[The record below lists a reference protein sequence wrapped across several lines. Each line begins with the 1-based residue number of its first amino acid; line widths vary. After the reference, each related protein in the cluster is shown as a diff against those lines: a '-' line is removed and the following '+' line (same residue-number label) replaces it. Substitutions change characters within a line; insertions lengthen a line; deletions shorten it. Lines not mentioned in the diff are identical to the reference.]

1 MSPAAAAA
9 PLPTKSEIQDWDT
22 SYLDTAATSWRQAA
36 TASEDAFD
44 QHRRNVD
51 APGGSTWEG
60 AAKDAAL
67 DRVTNDIGVVGRQ
80 SGVLREAATLAE
92 NGAFDIK
99 SAKDKAVEAITAA
112 VDDGFTVGE
121 DLSVT
126 DSREY
131 DINTVADRNRAAAEH
146 AEDIRWAAQQL
157 VQADQLVGNRLEA
170 KAADLEGIRFEGEGE
185 GDQRGGNGAHIDL
198 VDNKVKYDS
207 EGKDQAGE
215 KKPEV
220 PAQAPGQIGPFAVPK
235 SVEDTAK
242 KDGLKPDEKPATTGD
257 VGGDLGDLL
266 GTNDP
271 ATAGAEPKPT
281 TAAQISPQ
289 QVEQFKTQ
297 ARNLLRQQGVPAEQI
312 ESRVNAMVA
321 DAQRANTT
329 LADSAAHTPAKPEN
343 TPGPVPADTRSWGE
357 KLGDKFND
365 FVNEAHDQFYN
376 RIDSTVETLQNLT
389 GLGGEGHPGVRES
402 WQQLG
407 EAALQQHKDDP
418 LHLRSP
424 IGPLGPWGAVND
436 VIHDIPEMIDNP
448 GKYAGDKAFDA
459 TAMAVTMPL
468 GGEGALG
475 RALFPELGALERS
488 ALPGAGHTLEHAAP
502 PVVPHTPDS
511 PPVVPHTP
519 DSSPVPHTPDPPA
532 APHSAEPV
540 APHSA
545 EPPPVHHSA
554 EPPPVHHSAEPV
566 PPHSAEPPPVHHTA
580 EPPAAGH
587 HDGAPPVG
595 PHPTDAPLRP
605 ADEILH
611 EAREAHRAERDQ
623 MDWDRGEQNLRD
635 LAAQHGVSVDELPRT
650 PQYDIHHP
658 TYTDKHLAE
667 HSAEIDRQ
675 TQLWEHG
682 FNTQSVQQVL
692 DNMDASRTSSTDLR
706 NDLRQGLNDYGYDDL
721 REAGYSAAEA
731 KRLAQE
737 YAEAQFPSGSGGLI
751 PQPVIHNPDGA
762 IGGYTKAFT
771 YGDWQVN
778 NALGTLT
785 KQEKDAL
792 RAWLLTQDRD
802 AIVDIRLWR
811 GDGG

>member
-44 QHRRNVD
+44 QHRQNVD
-51 APGGSTWEG
+51 APGGTTWTG

-80 SGVLREAATLAE
+80 SGVLREAATIAE

-131 DINTVADRNRAAAEH
+131 DIDTAAERNRAAAEH

-170 KAADLEGIRFEGEGE
+170 KAADLEGIRFEGEGEGE

-235 SVEDTAK
+235 SVEDAAK
-242 KDGLKPDEKPATTGD
+242 KDGLKPDEKPVTTGD

-271 ATAGAEPKPT
+271 ATAGAEPKPA

-329 LADSAAHTPAKPEN
+329 LADSAAHTPAKPET
-343 TPGPVPADTRSWGE
+343 TPGPAPADTRSWGE
-357 KLGDKFND
+357 KLGDKFNN

-407 EAALQQHKDDP
+407 EAALQQQKDDP

-502 PVVPHTPDS
+502 PAVPHTPDS
-511 PPVVPHTP
+511 SPVVPHTP
-519 DSSPVPHTPDPPA
+519 DSSPVVPHTPDPPA
-532 APHSAEPV
+532 APHTAEPPAAPRTAEASPVPHSAEPV
-540 APHSA
+540 VPHSA
-545 EPPPVHHSA
+545 EPPPV
-554 EPPPVHHSAEPV
+554 
-566 PPHSAEPPPVHHTA
+566 PHSAEPPPVEHHHPSADASPEHHAPDPDHADFT
-580 EPPAAGH
+580 PPPIEH
-587 HDGAPPVG
+587 HDAGG
-595 PHPTDAPLRP
+595 GSTYK
-605 ADEILH
+605 
-611 EAREAHRAERDQ
+611 ERIDQ
-623 MDWDRGEQNLRD
+623 TPINNGHWMGERGESKWISQNPDVNRFLDEANVDGIHYSNGQPDFSPVAKGQVEIPDMTTNRD
-635 LAAQHGVSVDELPRT
+635 YNFKVA
-650 PQYDIHHP
+650 
-658 TYTDKHLAE
+658 DKL
-667 HSAEIDRQ
+667 
-675 TQLWEHG
+675 
-682 FNTQSVQQVL
+682 
-692 DNMDASRTSSTDLR
+692 
-706 NDLRQGLNDYGYDDL
+706 
-721 REAGYSAAEA
+721 
-731 KRLAQE
+731 LAQE
-737 YAEAQFPSGSGGLI
+737 WGVSPRDIAEWRSDNKYTWHEEPDLKTMQLVPSI
-751 PQPVIHNPDGA
+751 
-762 IGGYTKAFT
+762 
-771 YGDWQVN
+771 VN
-778 NALGTLT
+778 NRLGHVGGIGELNAGKTLPPPIG
-785 KQEKDAL
+785 E
-792 RAWLLTQDRD
+792 
-802 AIVDIRLWR
+802 
-811 GDGG
+811 GGP